1 MVAGVTYSFGAGGV
15 DVLLIKTDSLGNTVP
30 LGVNDKE
37 SKVLPQTL
45 ALHQN
50 YPNPFNPVSTIRY
63 DLPSG
68 SDVSLVVYDI
78 LGREVSKLVDGY
90 LEPGYH
96 HVVWDGRTT
105 AGKEVPSGIYIA
117 RLTTPEYSKSIKMV
131 LLK

>member
-78 LGREVSKLVDGY
+78 LGRQVRTLVTGMQESGYRSVS
-90 LEPGYH
+90 
-96 HVVWDGRTT
+96 WDGQT
-105 AGKEVPSGIYIA
+105 ATGAEVPSGIYIA
-117 RLTTPEYSKSIKMV
+117 RLVTPEYTKSIKML